1 MVAGDGSSGSILHL
15 VASTDLR
22 GAETAAMDL
31 AHALEGLGVA
41 GDVVALTPGDV
52 GGLDIPVLGPTRFS
66 SRTLTN
72 LRRQSRRYSVVLAHG
87 SSTLPAVAAAT
98 LGTGVPFVYRSIGDP
113 RAWVTSAARRVRVR
127 AAASRAAVVV
137 ALWSGSAVTWH
148 ETLGVPAARL
158 VVIPNAA
165 SIVDFSP
172 AGGSSRRAARVA
184 LGLDPDATIALCMGA
199 LSREKR
205 VDVAIEA
212 TKLLPDVELVVVGD
226 GPERARLEA
235 LARAAAPH
243 RVHFLGQTP
252 HPQEPL
258 AAADLVVVPS
268 DTEGQPR
275 VAVEAGLSG
284 LPVVATKVGGL
295 PEIVDEG
302 RTGFLVPPGAATPL
316 ADAMRAALAVREPM
330 GAAARQHCAAHFDLS
345 LVAGRWHT
353 LLTSQISGNY

>member
-1 MVAGDGSSGSILHL
+1 V

-22 GAETAAMDL
+22 GAETAAVDL
-31 AHALEGLGVA
+31 ARALEGLGQ
-41 GDVVALTPGDV
+41 GGGVVALAPGDI

-66 SRTLTN
+66 PHGLAG
-72 LRRQSRRYSVVLAHG
+72 LRRHIRTSSVVVAHG
-87 SSTLPAVAAAT
+87 SSTLPAVAMAT
-98 LGTGVPFVYRSIGDP
+98 LGAGVPFVYRSIGDP
-113 RAWVTSAARRVRVR
+113 RAWVTTAARRVRVH
-127 AAASRAAVVV
+127 AAAARADAVV

-148 ETLGVPAARL
+148 EMLGVPAGRL

-165 SIVDFSP
+165 SVADFSP
-172 AGGSSRRAARVA
+172 ATDVVRRAARVA

-199 LSREKR
+199 LSPEKR

-212 TKLLPDVELVVVGD
+212 TMQLPDIELVVVGD
-226 GPERARLEA
+226 GPERSRLEVM
-235 LARAAAPH
+235 ARAAAPD

-252 HPQEPL
+252 HPQVPL

-295 PEIVDEG
+295 GEIVEEG
-302 RTGFLVPPGAATPL
+302 RTGFLVPPGDATRL
-316 ADAMRAALAVREPM
+316 AEAMRAAVAAGEDM
-330 GAAARQHCAAHFDLS
+330 GKAARQHCAARFDLS
-345 LVAGRWHT
+345 RVALRWRT
-353 LLTSQISGNY
+353 LLNSVIFGNC